1 MPAIET
7 RALTKTYGSG
17 KGIQDVS
24 LEVQEGE
31 MFGFLGPNGA
41 GKTTTIR
48 VLLDFLRPDSGSAHV
63 LGLDCQADSLQVR
76 QLIGFLPGEVHLE
89 ERLTGEALLDT
100 LSRFRQH
107 VDPRFRRELCE
118 RLDIASGLAR
128 PIRTYSKGMKQKI
141 AIVQALMHRPRLLIL
156 DEPTEGLDPLI
167 QHTFFQLLTEAR
179 NQGATVFM
187 SSHVL
192 SEVER
197 NCDRVAL
204 IRAGRLLVTEEVRAL
219 KARATRKVE
228 VSLAET
234 PPMEAFALDGVEA
247 VSHGDGRWT
256 FTVTGGIDPLIK
268 RLAAYT
274 VNDLQVTRAS
284 LEDIFMR
291 YYEAEPAC

>member
-48 VLLDFLRPDSGSAHV
+48 VLLDFLRPDAGTAQV
-63 LGLDCQADSLQVR
+63 LGLDCQKDSLQVR
-76 QLIGFLPGEVHLE
+76 KLIGFLPGEVHLE
-89 ERLTGEALLDT
+89 ERLTGEELLAT
-100 LSRFRQH
+100 LSRYRQN

-179 NQGATVFM
+179 RDGATVFM

-197 NCDRVAL
+197 SCDRVAL
-204 IRAGRLLVTEEVRAL
+204 IRSGRLLVTEEIQAL
-219 KARATRKVE
+219 KARATRTVE
-228 VSLAET
+228 VSLAESV
-234 PPMEAFALDGVEA
+234 PAEAFSLPGVTA
-247 VSHGDGRWT
+247 QPHGEGRWT
-256 FTVTGGIDPLIK
+256 FTVTGEIDPLIK

-274 VNDLQVTRAS
+274 VADLQVTRAS
-284 LEDIFMR
+284 LEAIFMH
-291 YYEAEPAC
+291 YYEQERA

>member
-17 KGIQDVS
+17 KGIQEVS
-24 LEVQEGE
+24 LKVQEGE

-48 VLLDFLRPDSGSAHV
+48 LLLDFLRPDAGTAHV
-63 LGLDCQADSLQVR
+63 MGLDCQKESLQVR
-76 QLIGFLPGEVHLE
+76 ELIGFLPGEVHLE
-89 ERLTGEALLDT
+89 ERLTGEELLAT
-100 LSRFRQH
+100 YSRYRKG
-107 VDPRFRRELCE
+107 VDPRFRQELCE
-118 RLDIASGLAR
+118 RLDIASGLKH
-128 PIRTYSKGMKQKI
+128 PIRTYSKGMKQKL

-179 NQGATVFM
+179 QAGATVFM

-197 NCDRVAL
+197 TCDRVAL
-204 IRAGRLLVTEEVRAL
+204 IRSGRLLVIEEIQAL

-228 VSLAET
+228 AILSEVLPA
-234 PPMEAFALDGVEA
+234 EAFALPGVDAEPR
-247 VSHGDGRWT
+247 GDGRWT
-256 FTVTGGIDPLIK
+256 FTVTGEIDPLIK
-268 RLAAYT
+268 RLATYT
-274 VNDLQVTRAS
+274 VTDLQVTRAS
-284 LEDIFMR
+284 LEEIFMH
-291 YYEAEPAC
+291 YYEQERA

>member
-24 LEVQEGE
+24 LKVQEGE

-48 VLLDFLRPDSGSAHV
+48 VLLDFLRPDAGTAQV
-63 LGLDCQADSLQVR
+63 LGLDCQKDSLQVR
-76 QLIGFLPGEVHLE
+76 KLIGFLPGEVHLE
-89 ERLTGEALLDT
+89 ERLSGEELLAT
-100 LSRFRQH
+100 YSRYRQN
-107 VDPRFRRELCE
+107 VDPRFMRELCE
-118 RLDIASGLAR
+118 RLDIASGLKR

-167 QHTFFQLLTEAR
+167 QHIFFQLLTEAR
-179 NQGATVFM
+179 QDGATVFM

-197 NCDRVAL
+197 SCDRVAL
-204 IRAGRLLVTEEVRAL
+204 IRAGRLLVTEEIRAL

-228 VSLAET
+228 VILAET
-234 PPMEAFALDGVEA
+234 APAEAFALPGITSEA
-247 VSHGDGRWT
+247 HGEGRWT
-256 FTVTGGIDPLIK
+256 FTVTGDIDPLIK

-274 VNDLQVTRAS
+274 VADLQVTRAS
-284 LEDIFMR
+284 LEEIFMH
-291 YYEAEPAC
+291 YYEQERA